1 MNRLALEDLQ
11 TIDAAVAPFIVSLVP
26 GRAGVMVEFQCHEVL
41 RALPGRRLVI
51 HASQDGRPVILK
63 LFLGGGRQRYL
74 EREKQGLEWLRQAG
88 VPSAAVRDRVQGAE
102 VDGLLLDYLPAAT
115 AVSAGERQQVEEI
128 ARLLGRMH
136 ENGIHHQDLHL
147 DNFVASASGIHAID
161 GDGVRRWRGGHRAV
175 AASDGL
181 DELAVLA
188 AQRPPAEDEATSG
201 LLQAYVTERGIEL
214 PIASDFVS
222 RLAKARRVR
231 LQRYARKTQRNCTEY
246 AVEGSFRS
254 RSFSVR
260 GIGEDLLPLLA
271 DEEGLFSGGEV
282 LKSGNSATVVR
293 VDGPTRYVVK
303 RFNIKS
309 PAHGVRRMLR
319 LMPRYRRAWVSGQ
332 LLRFLEIPTA
342 RPLALLERRYGPLR
356 GVAFLIQEDLSGEH
370 LAAEVS
376 ERGLTDARCEE
387 ITRLFCLLKLA
398 GISHGDT
405 KATNFVIH
413 RDRVHLIDLDAM
425 RLDVGGSHADIQR
438 FLDNWPASEADR
450 FRTFF
455 LNAGLL

>member
-1 MNRLALEDLQ
+1 MNRLAAEDLQ
-11 TIDAAVAPFIVSLVP
+11 SIDSKAAPFVVSLQS
-26 GRAGVMVEFQCHEVL
+26 GRAGVTVEFQCHQVL

-51 HASQDGRPVILK
+51 HAAEDGQSVILK
-63 LFLGGGRQRYL
+63 LFLGGGRRRYL
-74 EREKQGLEWLRQAG
+74 KREEQGLVWLRQAG
-88 VPSAAVRDRVQGAE
+88 VPSAGLRDRVHGPE
-102 VDGLLLDYLPAAT
+102 VDGLVLDYLPAAV
-115 AVSAGERQQVEEI
+115 AVSAGEQQHLEEI

-136 ENGIHHQDLHL
+136 ENGIRHRDLHL
-147 DNFVASASGIHAID
+147 DNFVVNASGIHAID
-161 GDGVRRWRGGHRAV
+161 GDGVRGGHGTV
-175 AASDGL
+175 SLSGGL

-188 AQRPPAEDEATSG
+188 AQRPPSEDGAAPEVLA
-201 LLQAYVTERGIEL
+201 AYDGERGMGT
-214 PIASDFVS
+214 PVASDFDS
-222 RLAKARRVR
+222 RLRKARHAR
-231 LQRYARKTQRNCTEY
+231 LQRYAGKTQRNCTEY
-246 AVEGSFRS
+246 AVEGSLRS

-260 GIGEDLLPLLA
+260 GLGEDLLPLLA
-271 DEEGLFSGGEV
+271 DEAELFSRGEM

-293 VDGPTRYVVK
+293 VDGPTRCVVK

-319 LMPRYRRAWVSGQ
+319 LMPRYRRAWVWGQ

-356 GVAFLIQEDLSGEH
+356 GVAFLIQEDLAGEH
-370 LAAEVS
+370 LLAEVS

-387 ITRLFCLLKLA
+387 ITGLLGLLKRA
-398 GISHGDT
+398 GISHGDM

-425 RLDVGGSHADIQR
+425 RFDAGGSRADVQR
-438 FLDNWPASEADR
+438 FLDNWPTSEAAR